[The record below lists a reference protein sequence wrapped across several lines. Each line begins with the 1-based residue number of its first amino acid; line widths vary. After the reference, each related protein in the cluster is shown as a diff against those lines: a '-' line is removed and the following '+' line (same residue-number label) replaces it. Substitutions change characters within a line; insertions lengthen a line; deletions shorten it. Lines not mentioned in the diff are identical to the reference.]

1 MAKRSAVEMLPK
13 EVKAWLDKALA
24 DGNFSG
30 YNLLET
36 ALKERG
42 FNIGK
47 SSIHRYGQKLE
58 SKLSAIKASTQA
70 ALAIA
75 EAAPDDA
82 DLLGSSVIQ
91 MVQTE
96 VFNVLVQLQE
106 VDAEA
111 NPTARLRLMSG
122 AAKSIAELSRA
133 SINNKKHQLEL
144 REKTKAAAESIGAKA
159 RKGGLTEEAV
169 REIEEQIL
177 GIAR

>member
-1 MAKRSAVEMLPK
+1 MAKRSSVDMLPA

-30 YNLLET
+30 YEQLE
-36 ALKERG
+36 ALLKERG
-42 FNIGK
+42 FSIGK

-58 SKLSAIKASTQA
+58 SKLGAIKASTQA

-82 DLLGSSVIQ
+82 DLLNQSVMQ

-96 VFNVLVQLQE
+96 VFNSLVALQE
-106 VDAEA
+106 A
-111 NPTARLRLMSG
+111 NEQEDPAKRLRMMTG
-122 AAKSIAELSRA
+122 AAKGIAELSRA
-133 SINNKKHQLEL
+133 SINIKKHKLEVQ
-144 REKTKAAAESIGAKA
+144 EKAKTAAQVIGDKA
-159 RKGGLTEEAV
+159 RKGGLTEQAI

>member
-1 MAKRSAVEMLPK
+1 VMLPDN
-13 EVKAWLDKALA
+13 VRSWLDKALA
-24 DGNFSG
+24 EGNFSG
-30 YNLLET
+30 YAQLEELL
-36 ALKERG
+36 KVRG

-58 SKLSAIKASTQA
+58 NKLSAIKASTQA

-82 DLLGSSVIQ
+82 DLLNQSVMQ

-96 VFNVLVQLQE
+96 VFNSLVALQE
-106 VDAEA
+106 AESEDDPA
-111 NPTARLRLMSG
+111 KRLRMMTG
-122 AAKSIAELSRA
+122 AAKGIAELSRA
-133 SINNKKHQLEL
+133 SINIKKHKIDVQ
-144 REKTKAAAESIGAKA
+144 EKAKSAAQVIGEKA
-159 RKGGLTEEAV
+159 RKGGLTEEAI

>member
-1 MAKRSAVEMLPK
+1 MAKRSAVELLPK
-13 EVKAWLDKALA
+13 EVKAWLDKTLA

-30 YNLLET
+30 YELLET

-58 SKLSAIKASTQA
+58 NKLSAIKASTQA
-70 ALAIA
+70 AIAIQ

-82 DLLGSSVIQ
+82 DLLNQSVMQ

-96 VFNVLVQLQE
+96 VFNSLVALQE
-106 VDAEA
+106 AGAEE
-111 NPTARLRLMSG
+111 NPALRLKLMTG
-122 AAKSIAELSRA
+122 AAKGIAELSRA
-133 SINNKKHQLEL
+133 SIGIKKHKLEVQ
-144 REKTKAAAESIGAKA
+144 EKAKTAAQVIGETA
-159 RKGGLTEEAV
+159 RKGGLTEKAI

>member
-1 MAKRSAVEMLPK
+1 MVKRSAVEMLPK

-30 YNLLET
+30 YALLEDT
-36 ALKERG
+36 LKERG

-82 DLLGSSVIQ
+82 DLLNQSVMQ

-96 VFNVLVQLQE
+96 VFNSLVAMQE
-106 VDAEA
+106 ASAEE
-111 NPTARLRLMSG
+111 NPALRLKMMTG
-122 AAKSIAELSRA
+122 AAKGIAELSRA
-133 SINNKKHQLEL
+133 SINIKKHKIDVQAKA
-144 REKTKAAAESIGAKA
+144 KTAAEAVGAKA
-159 RKGGLTEEAV
+159 RKGGLTEDAI

>member
-1 MAKRSAVEMLPK
+1 MAKRGSIVMLPD
-13 EVKAWLDKALA
+13 EVRSWLDKALTE
-24 DGNFSG
+24 GNFSG
-30 YNLLET
+30 YQQLEEL
-36 ALKERG
+36 LKERG
-42 FNIGK
+42 FDIGK

-82 DLLGSSVIQ
+82 DLLNQSVMQ

-96 VFNVLVQLQE
+96 VFNSLVALQE
-106 VDAEA
+106 A
-111 NPTARLRLMSG
+111 NSEDDPAKRLRMMTG
-122 AAKSIAELSRA
+122 AAKGIAELSRA
-133 SINNKKHQLEL
+133 SINIKKHKLEVQDKA
-144 REKTKAAAESIGAKA
+144 KTAAQVIGEKA
-159 RKGGLTEEAV
+159 RKGGLTEQAI

>member
-13 EVKAWLDKALA
+13 EVKQWLDKALA

-30 YNLLET
+30 YTLLET
-36 ALKERG
+36 EMKERG

-58 SKLSAIKASTQA
+58 NKLSAIKASTQA
-70 ALAIA
+70 AIAIQ

-82 DLLGSSVIQ
+82 DLLNQSVMQ

-96 VFNVLVQLQE
+96 VFNSLVALQE
-106 VDAEA
+106 AGAEE
-111 NPTARLRLMSG
+111 NPVIRLRMMTG
-122 AAKSIAELSRA
+122 AAKGIAELSRA
-133 SINNKKHQLEL
+133 SVNLKKHKLDVQ
-144 REKTKAAAESIGAKA
+144 EKAKSVVQSVTEKA
-159 RKGGLTEEAV
+159 RKGGLTEAAI

>member
-1 MAKRSAVEMLPK
+1 MAKRGAIVMLPDD
-13 EVKAWLDKALA
+13 VRSWLDKALA

-30 YNLLET
+30 YQQLEEL
-36 ALKERG
+36 LKERG
-42 FNIGK
+42 YNIGK

-58 SKLSAIKASTQA
+58 NKLSAIKASTQA

-82 DLLGSSVIQ
+82 DLLNQSVMQ

-96 VFNVLVQLQE
+96 VFNSLVALQE
-106 VDAEA
+106 AGQEE
-111 NPTARLRLMSG
+111 NPVLRLRMMTG
-122 AAKSIAELSRA
+122 AAKGIAELSRA
-133 SINNKKHQLEL
+133 SINIKKHKLEVQ
-144 REKTKAAAESIGAKA
+144 EKAKTAAQVIGEKA
-159 RKGGLTEEAV
+159 RKGGLTEQAI

>member
-1 MAKRSAVEMLPK
+1 MVKRSAVEMLPK
-13 EVKAWLDKALA
+13 DVKAWLDKALA

-30 YNLLET
+30 YTLLEDT
-36 ALKERG
+36 LKERG

-96 VFNVLVQLQE
+96 VFNIIVQLQE
-106 VDAEA
+106 AEA
-111 NPTARLRLMSG
+111 LENPESRLKLML
-122 AAKSIAELSRA
+122 AASKSVAELSRA
-133 SINNKKHQLEL
+133 SINGKKHQIAMK
-144 REKTKAAAESIGAKA
+144 EKTKLAAESVAQMAK
-159 RKGGLTEEAV
+159 KGGLTPDAV
-169 REIEEQIL
+169 NMIRQQIL
-177 GIAR
+177 GITA

>member
-1 MAKRSAVEMLPK
+1 MAKRGSIVMLPDD
-13 EVKAWLDKALA
+13 VRSWLDKALA

-30 YNLLET
+30 YQQLEEL
-36 ALKERG
+36 LKERG
-42 FNIGK
+42 YNIGK

-58 SKLSAIKASTQA
+58 NKLSAIKASTQA

-82 DLLGSSVIQ
+82 DLLNQSVMQ

-96 VFNVLVQLQE
+96 VFNSLVALQE
-106 VDAEA
+106 AGQEE
-111 NPTARLRLMSG
+111 NPVLRLRMMTG
-122 AAKSIAELSRA
+122 AAKGIAELSRA
-133 SINNKKHQLEL
+133 SINIKKHKLEVQ
-144 REKTKAAAESIGAKA
+144 EKAKTAAQVIGEKA
-159 RKGGLTEEAV
+159 RKGGLTEQAI

>member
-1 MAKRSAVEMLPK
+1 MSKRSAVEMLPTEFK
-13 EVKAWLDKALA
+13 SWLDKALA

-30 YNLLET
+30 YQQLEEM
-36 ALKERG
+36 LKERG
-42 FNIGK
+42 FNISK

-70 ALAIA
+70 AIAIQ

-82 DLLGSSVIQ
+82 DLLNQSVMQ

-96 VFNVLVQLQE
+96 VFNSLVALQE
-106 VDAEA
+106 ANAEDDPA
-111 NPTARLRLMSG
+111 KRLRMMTG
-122 AAKSIAELSRA
+122 AAKGIAELSRA
-133 SINNKKHQLEL
+133 SINIKKHKLEVQ
-144 REKTKAAAESIGAKA
+144 EKAKTAAQVIGEKA
-159 RKGGLTEEAV
+159 RKGGLTEQAI

>member
-13 EVKAWLDKALA
+13 EVKSWLDKALA

-30 YNLLET
+30 YTLLET

-58 SKLSAIKASTQA
+58 NKLSAIKASTQA
-70 ALAIA
+70 AIAIQ

-82 DLLGSSVIQ
+82 DLLNQSVMQ

-96 VFNVLVQLQE
+96 VFNSLVALQE
-106 VDAEA
+106 AESEA
-111 NPTARLRLMSG
+111 DPARRLKMMTG
-122 AAKSIAELSRA
+122 AAKGIAELSRA
-133 SINNKKHQLEL
+133 SVNLKKHKLDVQ
-144 REKTKAAAESIGAKA
+144 EKAKQAAQAVGAAA
-159 RKGGLTEEAV
+159 RKGGLTEAAI
-169 REIEEQIL
+169 RQIEEQIL